1 MSVAEGDAG
10 PPQRVLRDKAMQLQS
25 TEESRHDAQ
34 SVAQIKDFV
43 KKLGSLQTEKKALQV
58 HINVAEQIGDH
69 AKAIDFGKTVQV
81 EQDIIRGEEA
91 NACMEY
97 VEECSYRQVELRRLL
112 RLACLS
118 SLTSNG
124 MKQKPFDALRRE
136 ILQSYGYEALFTLA
150 NLETVGLFRRNG
162 GPPGHC
168 NNGNWSS
175 VKRALKLFVEDDQAQ
190 VLPPPSAHPR
200 THPYPRAPARTHH
213 PPATQL
219 ARERDA
225 AATATSPR
233 AEPCFVCLQT
243 VRPNDIGYV
252 YGGYAPLSVR
262 LVQLAMGLLP
272 SDGGRVNTTT
282 TTLGNLGRGIA
293 GATGI
298 GARDG
303 SGWGGHD
310 DILPGGPSAQ
320 AEQEQPGGAAAVA
333 GGSETAAKEKVRC
346 VAWSRASLS
355 ASICRCLSLCSP
367 PSVSALPRLCSSKFS
382 NCNQTDRGR

>member
-1 MSVAEGDAG
+1 M
-10 PPQRVLRDKAMQLQS
+10 LRDKAMQLQS

-43 KKLGSLQTEKKALQV
+43 KKLGSPQTEKKALQV

-69 AKAIDFGKTVQV
+69 AKAIEFGKTVQV

-190 VLPPPSAHPR
+190 VLPLSQPTHEPTHTHARLRAHTTRLPHSRPESGMQRPRPRALGLNRVLCVCRPCGRTTSATSTVATPLSRCDWCSSRWGCCRATVGGSTPRPPLSAILAGVSRVPPAWAPATAQAGAATMTSCQAGHPR
-200 THPYPRAPARTHH
+200 
-213 PPATQL
+213 
-219 ARERDA
+219 
-225 AATATSPR
+225 
-233 AEPCFVCLQT
+233 
-243 VRPNDIGYV
+243 RPNRSHRV
-252 YGGYAPLSVR
+252 
-262 LVQLAMGLLP
+262 GL
-272 SDGGRVNTTT
+272 R
-282 TTLGNLGRGIA
+282 R
-293 GATGI
+293 
-298 GARDG
+298 
-303 SGWGGHD
+303 
-310 DILPGGPSAQ
+310 
-320 AEQEQPGGAAAVA
+320 QPAVA
-333 GGSETAAKEKVRC
+333 RRRRKR
-346 VAWSRASLS
+346 R
-355 ASICRCLSLCSP
+355 
-367 PSVSALPRLCSSKFS
+367 
-382 NCNQTDRGR
+382 